1 MNITDKEYSDI
12 GSLDKEKAVEYSRE
26 LLESLR
32 SYHQPEYE
40 IREERLKKGWG
51 HSILH
56 VLRNDDEVFSYE
68 RTYPGFGKSTCVP
81 FPQYDFVDHQ
91 WHDYLLFSEEYV
103 RASALNLETKKRADE
118 PYPIDDDGKEH
129 PGFGFCPTGFKVF
142 SMMEEYV
149 CADKDETKR
158 DESIAFWNKTID
170 DYPDNAS
177 FALEYSGVF
186 ALESGCVW
194 GDDTSDKLRYIDTS
208 RIRDGILRTDERY
221 GYFEL
226 GDSIEKV
233 TFDDGIVYAPRL
245 TMLDVNDGK
254 VLNEE

>member
-12 GSLDKEKAVEYSRE
+12 GSLDKGKAAEYAKE

-32 SYHQPEYE
+32 SYHQPTYE
-40 IREERLKKGWG
+40 IREDRLDKGWG

-56 VLRNDDEVFSYE
+56 VLRGGDEVFSYE
-68 RTYPGFGKSTCVP
+68 RTYPSFGKSTCVP

-103 RASALNLETKKRADE
+103 RASALNLETAVRADE
-118 PYPIDDDGKEH
+118 PYPTDNYGKEY
-129 PGFGFCPTGFKVF
+129 PEFGFCPTGFKAF
-142 SMMEEYV
+142 PMIEEYV
-149 CADKDETKR
+149 GTDEDEAKR
-158 DESIAFWNKTID
+158 DESIAFWNKMID
-170 DYPDNAS
+170 AHPDQAS
-177 FALEYSGVF
+177 SLLEYSGVF
-186 ALESGCVW
+186 ALESGCIW

-208 RIRDGILRTDERY
+208 RVRDGILRTDERY

-226 GDSIEKV
+226 GASIEKV

-245 TMLDVNDGK
+245 AMLDVNDGK